1 MNMAYERLEYMS
13 ISQDPR
19 EDGSPMINKRIGDA
33 GAEHPDVLPET
44 PETEEVER
52 QGFSLAKALRSP
64 RTLISFALAIA
75 IVVFA
80 VRGFDIDVQ
89 QTWQYIRGANG
100 WFLLAGFVIFYLTF
114 PLRALRWR
122 MLLENAHVPVR
133 EGRKSWASLPALME
147 YIYLS
152 WFANCVVPA
161 KLGDAYRGYLLK
173 QNGQVSFSATF
184 GTIFA
189 ERLLDMLGLFG
200 LLVLSAWFTFGAQM
214 PESTRIVFGFG
225 ALLVMAIV
233 SGLAGMRWLSPVIQ
247 RFIPKRLI
255 SVYGNFE
262 HAALRSFR
270 PSILPRLIVLTSCV
284 WLLEGMRLYFVIQA
298 LSHEGLALPLSAIIF
313 IALASSLLTAVPFT
327 PAGLGVV
334 ETVITGV
341 LTFFKVGT
349 SLGGAVTI
357 LDRVINFW
365 SIVVIGFVLYLVS
378 KRR

>member
-1 MNMAYERLEYMS
+1 
-13 ISQDPR
+13 
-19 EDGSPMINKRIGDA
+19 MINERVGDA
-33 GAEHPDVLPET
+33 GAEHPATLPET
-44 PETEEVER
+44 QEIQEVER

-64 RTLISFALAIA
+64 RTIISFALAIA

-100 WFLLAGFVIFYLTF
+100 WLLLAGFGIFYLTF

-122 MLLENAHVPVR
+122 MLLENAHVPVN

-173 QNGQVSFSATF
+173 QNGRVSFSATF

-225 ALLVMAIV
+225 ALLVVAIV
-233 SGLAGMRWLSPVIQ
+233 SGLAGMRWLSPVIR

-255 SVYGNFE
+255 GFYGNFE

-270 PSILPRLIVLTSCV
+270 PGILPRLIALTSGV

-313 IALASSLLTAVPFT
+313 VALASSLLTAIPFT